1 MKLAHRNALFAS
13 LAVEAW
19 RMLCLVEEMGVQIE
33 GKQSDGIEGGGI
45 PKETWAKRIFGAIR
59 CEGATDRR

>member
-1 MKLAHRNALFAS
+1 MKLAHGDALFAS
-13 LAVEAW
+13 LAVETW

-45 PKETWAKRIFGAIR
+45 PKET
-59 CEGATDRR
+59 